1 MKAAIFCESANTCFF
16 ISVNQ
21 KVLMKQLKKIGC
33 TVDVANDGLEALA
46 FLEETHY
53 RKKGG
58 RLLSV
63 ILMDLEM
70 PNMDGLVS
78 TLHSYV

>member
-1 MKAAIFCESANTCFF
+1 M
-16 ISVNQ
+16 
-21 KVLMKQLKKIGC
+21 MQLKKIGC
-33 TVDVANDGLEALA
+33 SVEVANDGLEALS
-46 FLEETHY
+46 FLEETRY

-70 PNMDGLVS
+70 PNMDGLVC
-78 TLHSYV
+78 TL